1 MIATRR
7 PQRQNGGRKP
17 SGEQVHPSTHGCL
30 SQLGANAVM
39 RKLTEAR
46 ENRDYWTMKKVGALL
61 PKDRIAAAA
70 RALIWTG
77 EVAACE
83 RRLRELTRTEGIK

>member
-1 MIATRR
+1 MIATQR

-30 SQLGANAVM
+30 SQLGANAVV
-39 RKLTEAR
+39 RKLKEAR
-46 ENRDYWTMKKVGALL
+46 DQKAYWTMKKAGALL
-61 PKDRIAAAA
+61 PKDRIAAGA